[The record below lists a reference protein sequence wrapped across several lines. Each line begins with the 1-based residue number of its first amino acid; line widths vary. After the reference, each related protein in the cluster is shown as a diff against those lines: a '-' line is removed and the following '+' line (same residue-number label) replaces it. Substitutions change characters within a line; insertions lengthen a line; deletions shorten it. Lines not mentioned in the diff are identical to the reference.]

1 MNNYLLN
8 EGYDQSNIFYDKG
21 FGTFIYHGRKKYIDL
36 CCGGG
41 SLLLGYNHPSL
52 TKSFE
57 KVSKKNIANFAAPNK
72 YAVELSRNIK
82 KILPQYSKFVMCN
95 SGAEANIKAL
105 RICRAVTKKN
115 LIVMISGSWHG
126 SVDQLLFKNN
136 KSEKLETLSNGLD
149 KNLIKNLVII
159 PYNDYDK
166 SIKILNKHLNNICCV
181 MCEPIQG
188 GLPDQR
194 GTKYIKKISDYCN
207 KKNIIFYLDEIISG
221 LRFEKGSF
229 QNLQN
234 IKCHISTFGKSFGSG
249 MPIGFIGVSNKI
261 LKIIK
266 NNDLK
271 IIFGGTFSANSSSSF
286 IGNEFLKYFLLNR
299 NKIIKKINYITSY
312 FSNELNIFFE
322 KNAIDVR
329 VYHYQS
335 MARIIFTNKKVIN
348 RVQRDFLEK
357 NKSDKILKLIKDLK
371 FNGIKYPSNG
381 VLLFNY
387 SMNKSHI
394 DYVIKCLKKTIV
406 KYF

>member
-1 MNNYLLN
+1 MNNFLLN
-8 EGYDQSNIFYDKG
+8 EGYDQINTFYDKG
-21 FGTFIYHGRKKYIDL
+21 LGTFIYQGKKKYIDL

-41 SLLLGYNHPSL
+41 SLLLGYNHPSI
-52 TKSFE
+52 TKSF
-57 KVSKKNIANFAAPNK
+57 KKISKMNIANFAAPNK

-115 LIVMISGSWHG
+115 LIIMVSGSWHG
-126 SVDQLLFKNN
+126 SVDQLLFRANKNN
-136 KSEKLETLSNGLD
+136 KLETLSNGLD
-149 KNLIKNLVII
+149 ENLINNLVII
-159 PYNDYDK
+159 PYNNYDE
-166 SIKILNKHLNNICCV
+166 SIKILNKHLKNICCV

-188 GLPDQR
+188 GLPDER
-194 GTKYIKKISDYCN
+194 GSKYIKRISEYCN

-234 IKCHISTFGKSFGSG
+234 IKCDISTFGKSFGSG
-249 MPIGFIGVSNKI
+249 MPIGFIGISNKI

-266 NNDLK
+266 SNDLK

-286 IGNEFLKYFLLNR
+286 IGNEFLKYFLI
-299 NKIIKKINYITSY
+299 NKDKILTKINSITEY

-322 KNAIDVR
+322 KNALDIR

-335 MARIIFTNKKVIN
+335 MARIIFTKEKVIN
-348 RVQRDFLEK
+348 RLQRDFLEK
-357 NKSDKILKLIKDLK
+357 NKSDKISKLIKDLK
-371 FNGIKYPSNG
+371 MRGIKYPSNG

-387 SMNKSHI
+387 SMKKSHVN
-394 DYVIKCLKKTIV
+394 YVIKCLKNSIT

>member
-1 MNNYLLN
+1 MNNFLLN
-8 EGYDQSNIFYDKG
+8 EGYDQSSNFYDKG
-21 FGTFIYHGRKKYIDL
+21 LGTFIYQGRKKYIDL

-41 SLLLGYNHPSL
+41 SLLLGYNHPSI
-52 TKSFE
+52 TKSF
-57 KVSKKNIANFAAPNK
+57 KKISKMNLANFAAPNK

-82 KILPQYSKFVMCN
+82 KVLPQYSKFVMCN

-115 LIVMISGSWHG
+115 LIIMISGSWHG
-126 SVDQLLFKNN
+126 SVDQLLFKTSQNN
-136 KSEKLETLSNGLD
+136 KLETLSNGLD
-149 KNLIKNLVII
+149 KNLINNLVII
-159 PYNDYDK
+159 PYNNYDE
-166 SIKILNKHLNNICCV
+166 SIKILDKHLKNICCV

-188 GLPDQR
+188 GLPDER
-194 GTKYIKKISDYCN
+194 GAKYIKKISQYCN

-234 IKCHISTFGKSFGSG
+234 IKCHVSTFGKSFGSG
-249 MPIGFIGVSNKI
+249 MPIGFIGISNKI

-266 NNDLK
+266 KNDLK
-271 IIFGGTFSANSSSSF
+271 ILFGGTFSANSSSSF
-286 IGNEFLKYFLLNR
+286 IGNEFLKYFLVNR
-299 NKIIKKINYITSY
+299 DKIIKKINNITEY
-312 FSNELNIFFE
+312 FSHELNVFFE

-335 MARIIFTNKKVIN
+335 MARIIFTKEQVLN
-348 RVQRDFLEK
+348 RLQRDFLEK
-357 NKSDKILKLIKDLK
+357 NKSNRISKLIKDLK
-371 FNGIKYPSNG
+371 IRGIKYPSNG

-394 DYVIKCLKKTIV
+394 DYVIKCLKSSII

>member
-1 MNNYLLN
+1 MNNFLLN
-8 EGYDQSNIFYDKG
+8 EGYDKSNTFYDKG
-21 FGTFIYHGRKKYIDL
+21 FGTFIYNGKKKYIDL

-41 SLLLGYNHPSL
+41 SLLLGYNHPSI
-52 TKSFE
+52 TKSF
-57 KVSKKNIANFAAPNK
+57 KKISKMNIANFAAPNK
-72 YAVELSRNIK
+72 YAVELSKNIK
-82 KILPQYSKFVMCN
+82 KVLPQYSKFIMCN

-126 SVDQLLFKNN
+126 SVDQLLFKTSKNN
-136 KSEKLETLSNGLD
+136 KLETLSNGLD
-149 KNLIKNLVII
+149 ENLINNLVII
-159 PYNDYDK
+159 PYNNYDE
-166 SIKILNKHLNNICCV
+166 SIKILNKHLKNICCV

-188 GLPDQR
+188 GLPDER
-194 GTKYIKKISDYCN
+194 GSKYIKKISEYCN

-221 LRFEKGSF
+221 LRFERGSF

-234 IKCHISTFGKSFGSG
+234 INCHISTFGKSFGSG
-249 MPIGFIGVSNKI
+249 MPIGFIGISNKI

-286 IGNEFLKYFLLNR
+286 IGNEFLKYFLVNR
-299 NKIIKKINYITSY
+299 DKIIKKINNITEY
-312 FSNELNIFFE
+312 FSNELNNFFE

-335 MARIIFTNKKVIN
+335 MARIIFTKEKVLN
-348 RVQRDFLEK
+348 RLQRDFLEK
-357 NKSDKILKLIKDLK
+357 NKSNRISKLIKDLK
-371 FNGIKYPSNG
+371 IRGIKYPSNG

-394 DYVIKCLKKTIV
+394 DYVIKCLKSSIV